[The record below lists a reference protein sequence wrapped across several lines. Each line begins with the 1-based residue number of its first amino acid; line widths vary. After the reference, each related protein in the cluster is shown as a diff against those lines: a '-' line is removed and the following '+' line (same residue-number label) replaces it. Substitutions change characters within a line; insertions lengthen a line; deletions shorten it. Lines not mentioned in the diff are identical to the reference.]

1 MINKKI
7 KELFSSFSR
16 RFKSY
21 FNPINITQNIMM
33 RAMGLKPK
41 SRIEMF
47 FQKFLALIV
56 KYNNKLLGFADKIA
70 SFYKRYIQGKPK
82 IIWGFLKNIIFVFL
96 LANIKKLW
104 RKIVEFYKKDK
115 AKAIIYFIILYVLYK
130 FVFALFTKVANIF
143 TTKNNTLTVLARK
156 VEPEKAKKDVNC
168 YGYLESENNLNYQS
182 EVRGNVEKIF
192 VKEKQMVK
200 EGQLLMILDSKF
212 TANSYVSMKS
222 ILETKKLQYGA
233 IKKLYE
239 QGLESKG
246 NLKNMEADLEN
257 ANSNFES
264 IKKAYNGLIV
274 KAPFDG
280 YIDNIT
286 KKEGSQINTGDLL
299 FTLERTDAMQVKCDV
314 QNLLVDEVEV
324 GEKTRIYLGG
334 NEMASGKLAVIG
346 DSIDV
351 YSGSRSILVNNIK
364 SIEGFEDYVKPGVSV
379 MMKLEAKA
387 QKDVYKISAEA
398 LETTKTGAFMVKVLN
413 PKDKSVSYKNVII
426 YNEIDGL
433 DYVFGLEDGDLVVER
448 GHEFVDV
455 GEKGIKY
462 SVLNDKNEGIFKR
475 AVLDVKK
482 GFPLLIGG
490 IIGFVK
496 DIPEFS
502 IYLKDSI
509 VYFCLLV
516 YNTVIGIFK

>member
-1 MINKKI
+1 MVIKKI
-7 KELFSSFSR
+7 KKLFTSFSGK
-16 RFKSY
+16 FKSR
-21 FNPINITQNIMM
+21 FNPMSMAQNAMM
-33 RAMGLKPK
+33 KAMGLKPK
-41 SRIEMF
+41 SRIEIF
-47 FQKFLALIV
+47 FQKLLALIIRC
-56 KYNNKLLGFADKIA
+56 NDRLLNLADKIA
-70 SFYKRYIQGKPK
+70 SLYKQYIQSKPRM
-82 IIWGFLKNIIFVFL
+82 IWSFLKNIIFVFL

-104 RKIVEFYKKDK
+104 IKIVDFYKKDK
-115 AKAIIYFIILYVLYK
+115 AKAIIYFIILYLVYK
-130 FVFALFTKVANIF
+130 FAIAVLSKISNIF
-143 TTKNNTLTVLARK
+143 STNRNTLTVLARR

-264 IKKAYNGLIV
+264 IKKAYNGLVV

-334 NEMASGKLAVIG
+334 NEMAYGKLAVIG

-398 LETTKTGAFMVKVLN
+398 LETTPTGAFMVKVLN
-413 PKDKSVSYKNVII
+413 KKNKTVVAKNII
-426 YNEIDGL
+426 VYNEIDGL
-433 DYVFGLEDGDLVVER
+433 DYVFGLEDGDLVIER

-455 GEKGIKY
+455 GEKDIKY
-462 SVLNDKNEGIFKR
+462 SVLNDKKEGIFKR
-475 AVLDVKK
+475 AVLSIKK
-482 GFPLLIGG
+482 AFSFLIGE
-490 IIGFVK
+490 IVEFVK
-496 DIPEFS
+496 DFPELA
-502 IYLKDSI
+502 IYLKDITVKYS
-509 VYFCLLV
+509 LLA
-516 YNTVIGIFK
+516 YNTVIGFFK